1 MLSLKLQVCGSVG
14 YEVDM
19 ALAGS
24 GYGCL
29 GSCVGAC
36 VGGTIGAIVG
46 GVEGAVKVGMA
57 LWLLGYFGVNGVLEV
72 YDQVKASRESGK
84 AAGEEGSDENGAP
97 DLSGEKADE
106 EEGAFQPPPPP
117 PPMDIKIDLDIVDDP
132 GDQ

>member
-1 MLSLKLQVCGSVG
+1 
-14 YEVDM
+14 M

-36 VGGTIGAIVG
+36 VGGAIGAIVG
-46 GVEGAVKVGMA
+46 GVEGAVMVGMT
-57 LWLLGYFGVNGVLEV
+57 LWLVGYFGVNGVLEV
-72 YDQVKASRESGK
+72 YDQIYGARKSVK
-84 AAGEEGSDENGAP
+84 AAGEEGPDENGAADP
-97 DLSGEKADE
+97 FEEKAGE

-117 PPMDIKIDLDIVDDP
+117 PMDIRIDIVDEP

>member
-1 MLSLKLQVCGSVG
+1 
-14 YEVDM
+14 M

-29 GSCVGAC
+29 GSCVG
-36 VGGTIGAIVG
+36 GTIGAFVG

-57 LWLLGYFGVNGVLEV
+57 LWLVGYFGVNGVLEV
-72 YDQVKASRESGK
+72 YDQITDARKSGK
-84 AAGEEGSDENGAP
+84 AAGEEGPDENGAADP
-97 DLSGEKADE
+97 SGEKAGG

-117 PPMDIKIDLDIVDDP
+117 PMDIRVDIDIVDDP

>member
-1 MLSLKLQVCGSVG
+1 
-14 YEVDM
+14 M

-29 GSCVGAC
+29 GSCIGAC
-36 VGGTIGAIVG
+36 VGGTIGAFVG

-57 LWLLGYFGVNGVLEV
+57 LWLVGYFGVNGVLEV
-72 YDQVKASRESGK
+72 YDQITDARKSGK
-84 AAGEEGSDENGAP
+84 AAGEEGPDENGAADP
-97 DLSGEKADE
+97 SGEKAGG

-117 PPMDIKIDLDIVDDP
+117 PMDIRVDIDIVDDP